1 MAIRGKPRVVNG
13 SWCGDRAMSRIPDFT
28 KVDFYIV
35 AAEDVATLAA
45 AHSLAGV
52 V

>member
-1 MAIRGKPRVVNG
+1 VLAL
-13 SWCGDRAMSRIPDFT
+13 
-28 KVDFYIV
+28 YIV

>member
-1 MAIRGKPRVVNG
+1 MTMNG
-13 SWCGDRAMSRIPDFT
+13 AVLPVLALYF
-28 KVDFYIV
+28 V

-45 AHSLAGV
+45 ARSLAGV

>member
-1 MAIRGKPRVVNG
+1 MTPDRVVVH
-13 SWCGDRAMSRIPDFT
+13 DHERRLLPVLAL
-28 KVDFYIV
+28 YIV
-35 AAEDVATLAA
+35 ATEDVATLAA